1 MTANVPMIEKGRAR
15 LGMTVAHTFRRN
27 TKMTM
32 MTSASVSIMVNC
44 TSRYDSRIVSER
56 S

>member
-1 MTANVPMIEKGRAR
+1 MIENGSAR
-15 LGMTVAHTFRRN
+15 LGMTVAQTFRRN
-27 TKMTM
+27 TKMTK
-32 MTSASVSIMVNC
+32 MTSASVSAIVNC

>member
-1 MTANVPMIEKGRAR
+1 MI
-15 LGMTVAHTFRRN
+15 VAQTLRRN
-27 TKMTM
+27 TKITM
-32 MTSASVSIMVNC
+32 MTSARVSSMVNC